1 MPIRLDELDAQL
13 QRAYSMHFIE
23 QIERYPNHITIH
35 FSHKV
40 PHKKIHEVIEYINTS
55 YKDVAWIP
63 RSLFNLTSKKTV
75 KIFFKQD
82 QA

>member
-1 MPIRLDELDAQL
+1 MRLDELDEQL
-13 QRAYSMHFIE
+13 QRAYSLHFIE

-35 FSHKV
+35 FSNKV
-40 PHKKIHEVIEYINTS
+40 PRKKIHQVIEYINSS
-55 YKDVAWIP
+55 YNDVAWVP

-82 QA
+82 HA